1 VDLSALERSGPVRDH
16 PLMSTTT
23 AVQALYTM
31 RAGQVRTVDVPELGF
46 VVVDGT
52 GDPDGPVF
60 AEALQALYG
69 VSYAA
74 HFLARERGTATKVM
88 PLEALWWVDD
98 PDQQD
103 LVHAVALGRGAMTDT
118 DRSRWCWQA
127 MIMQPEPI
135 DVGIV
140 AEAVQRTRRKRPSA
154 SLDRLRYERWQ
165 EGLAVQ
171 LLHVGPYADEAPSIV
186 RLHEAIPAAGYRAR
200 GRHHEIYVGDP
211 RRSAPEKLRT
221 ILRQPVEPA

>member
-1 VDLSALERSGPVRDH
+1 
-16 PLMSTTT
+16 MTTT
-23 AVQALYTM
+23 TSVQALYTM

-46 VVVDGT
+46 VMVDGT
-52 GDPDGPVF
+52 GDPDGPAF
-60 AEALQALYG
+60 TEAMQALYG
-69 VSYAA
+69 VSYAT
-74 HFLARERGTATKVM
+74 HFLARERQAATKVM

-98 PDQQD
+98 PDQAA
-103 LVHAVALGRGAMTDT
+103 LVRAVAHGRGTMIDT
-118 DRSRWCWQA
+118 ERSSWHWQA

-135 DVGIV
+135 DALMV
-140 AEAVQRTRRKRPSA
+140 AEAVRRTRRKRPSA

-171 LLHVGPYADEAPSIV
+171 LLHVGPYADEAPSVV
-186 RLHEAIPAAGYRAR
+186 RLHEAIPAAGYRPR